1 MGLATLYLLGLADRL
16 EAERVDNRL
25 KKKSTLTG
33 ENSVV
38 FLFSPSA
45 FFLPATKKKMI
56 YRASAVVLVLRRP

>member
-45 FFLPATKKKMI
+45 FFLPATKKKNDI
-56 YRASAVVLVLRRP
+56 